1 MAKQQPIERARDELF
16 SHIHRCGVLKA
27 TPADQDSWMT
37 ETMGYLAERYP
48 DLGEKELFHLK
59 AVGLQF
65 CKPVISRIKT
75 EEPKEGN
82 GLGGDAPSDAPLQEA
97 ARPDAAPPEVQDAA
111 PPEVQDAALPEVQ
124 DAAPQEVQDA
134 GPQEAQDTAPPEAQD
149 SAPQEIAAQEVL
161 GEPVEA

>member
-97 ARPDAAPPEVQDAA
+97 ARPDAAPQD
-111 PPEVQDAALPEVQ
+111 VQ
-124 DAAPQEVQDA
+124 DAAPQDVQDAGPQDVQDA